1 VSRGIRTP
9 VAGAG
14 RLAAPAALRHS
25 APPLRSNATTRREP
39 SLRRQDARADR
50 RAAPANDPRT
60 ARTMFR
66 PLEVFIGLRY
76 TRAKRRNH
84 FISFISLVSILG
96 IAVGVTALITVISVM
111 NGFDK
116 ELKDRIL
123 GMVSHAT
130 IEGIGESV
138 RDWPEALKVAR
149 ADPHVLGAAP
159 YVERQ
164 AMLQGARVSG
174 AIIRGVMPDLEP
186 RVSEIDKRMI
196 AGRLTDLKPGGFGI
210 VLGKELAMTLGV
222 GVGDLVTVFAP
233 EFSATPIGAIPRM
246 KRFTVVG
253 VFEAGMQEY
262 DSGLA
267 VVALQDAQTLY
278 RLDGPT
284 GIRLRLDDMFQ
295 AFPVGRQLSQQ
306 LGQFYRVTDWMQGHS
321 NFFKAIAMEKKVMFL
336 ILSLIVAVAA
346 FNLVSTLVML
356 VQDKQADIAILR
368 TLGQSP
374 ASVMGTFMVQGVLV
388 GTLGIALGVLFGVL
402 LSLNLSAIVHWI
414 ERTFGVTF
422 LSPDVYYISEL
433 PSDLHG
439 SDVAWITLTAFLF
452 CTFATLYPARRA
464 AKTDP
469 AAALRYE

>member
-1 VSRGIRTP
+1 
-9 VAGAG
+9 
-14 RLAAPAALRHS
+14 
-25 APPLRSNATTRREP
+25 
-39 SLRRQDARADR
+39 
-50 RAAPANDPRT
+50 
-60 ARTMFR
+60 MFR

-84 FISFISLVSILG
+84 FISFISLVSIIG

-123 GMVSHAT
+123 GMVAHAT
-130 IEGIGESV
+130 IEGIDDTV
-138 RDWPEALKVAR
+138 RDWPQAIKT
-149 ADPHVLGAAP
+149 ADASRRVLGAAP

-164 AMLQGARVSG
+164 AMLQGVRVSG
-174 AIIRGVMPDLEP
+174 AVVRGVVPDLEP
-186 RVSEIDKRMI
+186 KVSDVDRHMRQGKLDDLS
-196 AGRLTDLKPGGFGI
+196 AGKFGI
-210 VLGKELAMTLGV
+210 VLGSELAMMLGV
-222 GVGDLVTVFAP
+222 HVGDYVTVFAP

-246 KRFTVVG
+246 KRFSVVG
-253 VFEAGMQEY
+253 IFEIGMQEY

-267 VVALQDAQTLY
+267 LVNMQDAQVLY

-295 AFPVGRQLSQQ
+295 AYPVARELAQN
-306 LGQFYRVTDWMQGHS
+306 LGQFYRVSDWMQGHS
-321 NFFKAIAMEKKVMFL
+321 NFFKAVAMEKKVMFL

-356 VQDKQADIAILR
+356 VTDKETDIAILR

-374 ASVMGTFMVQGVLV
+374 GSIMGTFMVQGVLV
-388 GTLGIALGVLFGVL
+388 GTLGIALGLIFGVL
-402 LSLNLSAIVHWI
+402 LALNLPALAHWI
-414 ERTFGVTF
+414 ERTFHVTF
-422 LSPDVYYISEL
+422 LSPDIYYISDV

-439 SDVAWITLTAFLF
+439 ADVVWIAVTAFVF
-452 CTFATLYPARRA
+452 CALATLYPAWRA

-469 AAALRYE
+469 AAALRHE

>member
-1 VSRGIRTP
+1 
-9 VAGAG
+9 
-14 RLAAPAALRHS
+14 
-25 APPLRSNATTRREP
+25 
-39 SLRRQDARADR
+39 
-50 RAAPANDPRT
+50 
-60 ARTMFR
+60 MFR

-116 ELKDRIL
+116 ELKERIL
-123 GMVSHAT
+123 GMVAHAT
-130 IEGIGESV
+130 IEGVDETV
-138 RDWPEALKVAR
+138 RDWPQALKLAKENG
-149 ADPHVLGAAP
+149 HVLGAAP

-164 AMLQGARVSG
+164 AMLQGTRVSG
-174 AIIRGVMPDLEP
+174 AIIRGVMPALEP
-186 RVSEIDKRMI
+186 KVSDVDQHMRK
-196 AGRLTDLKPGGFGI
+196 GRLDDLVAGHFDI
-210 VLGKELAMTLGV
+210 VLGSELAMTLGV
-222 GVGDLVTVFAP
+222 DVGDLVTVFAP

-253 VFEAGMQEY
+253 IFEVGMQEY

-267 VVALQDAQTLY
+267 VVNMQDAQTLY

-284 GIRLRLDDMFQ
+284 GIRLKLDDMFQ
-295 AFPVGRQLSQQ
+295 AYPIGRDLARNLGSQY
-306 LGQFYRVTDWMQGHS
+306 YRITDWMQGHS
-321 NFFKAIAMEKKVMFL
+321 NFFKAVAMEKKVMFL

-356 VQDKQADIAILR
+356 VTDKQADIAILR

-374 ASVMGTFMVQGVLV
+374 NSIMGTFMVQGILV

-414 ERTFGVTF
+414 EQTFHVTF

-433 PSDLHG
+433 PSDLHWP
-439 SDVAWITLTAFLF
+439 DVIWITVTAFAF
-452 CTFATLYPARRA
+452 CTLATLYPARRA
-464 AKTDP
+464 AKTEP

>member
-1 VSRGIRTP
+1 
-9 VAGAG
+9 
-14 RLAAPAALRHS
+14 
-25 APPLRSNATTRREP
+25 
-39 SLRRQDARADR
+39 
-50 RAAPANDPRT
+50 
-60 ARTMFR
+60 MFR

-116 ELKDRIL
+116 ELKERIL

-130 IEGIGESV
+130 IEGVDETV
-138 RDWPEALKVAR
+138 RDWPAALKL
-149 ADPHVLGAAP
+149 ADANPHVLGAAP

-164 AMLQGARVSG
+164 AMLQGTRVSG

-186 RVSEIDKRMI
+186 KVSDVDQHMRKGKLDDLV
-196 AGRLTDLKPGGFGI
+196 AGTFGI
-210 VLGKELAMTLGV
+210 VLGSELAMTLGV
-222 GVGDLVTVFAP
+222 DVGDRVTVFAP

-253 VFEAGMQEY
+253 VFEVGMQEY

-267 VVALQDAQTLY
+267 LVNMHDAETLY
-278 RLDGPT
+278 RLNGPT
-284 GIRLRLDDMFQ
+284 GIRLKLDDMFQ
-295 AFPVGRQLSQQ
+295 AYPIGRDLARTLGSQY
-306 LGQFYRVTDWMQGHS
+306 YRITDWMQGHS
-321 NFFKAIAMEKKVMFL
+321 NFFKAVAMEKKVMFL

-374 ASVMGTFMVQGVLV
+374 RSIMGTFMVQGVLV

-414 ERTFGVTF
+414 EQTFHVTF

-433 PSDLHG
+433 PSDLHWP
-439 SDVAWITLTAFLF
+439 DVIWITITAFVF
-452 CTFATLYPARRA
+452 CTLATLYPARRA

>member
-1 VSRGIRTP
+1 
-9 VAGAG
+9 
-14 RLAAPAALRHS
+14 
-25 APPLRSNATTRREP
+25 
-39 SLRRQDARADR
+39 
-50 RAAPANDPRT
+50 
-60 ARTMFR
+60 MFR

-130 IEGIGESV
+130 IEGVDETV
-138 RDWPEALKVAR
+138 RDWPTAIKL
-149 ADPHVLGAAP
+149 ADANPHVLGAAP

-186 RVSEIDKRMI
+186 KVSDVDRHMRKGKLDDLV
-196 AGRLTDLKPGGFGI
+196 AGKFGI
-210 VLGKELAMTLGV
+210 VLGSELAMTLGV
-222 GVGDLVTVFAP
+222 DVGDLVTVFAP

-253 VFEAGMQEY
+253 VFEVGMQEY

-267 VVALQDAQTLY
+267 LVNMQDAETLY
-278 RLDGPT
+278 RLDGPS
-284 GIRLRLDDMFQ
+284 GIRLKLDDMFQ
-295 AFPVGRQLSQQ
+295 AYPIGRDLARTLGSQY
-306 LGQFYRVTDWMQGHS
+306 YRITDWMQGHS
-321 NFFKAIAMEKKVMFL
+321 NFFKAVAMEKKVMFL

-374 ASVMGTFMVQGVLV
+374 RSVMGTFMVQGVLV

-414 ERTFGVTF
+414 EQTFHVTF

-433 PSDLHG
+433 PSDLHWP
-439 SDVAWITLTAFLF
+439 DVVWITITAFIF
-452 CTFATLYPARRA
+452 CTLATLYPARRA
-464 AKTDP
+464 ARTEP

>member
-1 VSRGIRTP
+1 
-9 VAGAG
+9 
-14 RLAAPAALRHS
+14 
-25 APPLRSNATTRREP
+25 
-39 SLRRQDARADR
+39 
-50 RAAPANDPRT
+50 
-60 ARTMFR
+60 MFR

-130 IEGIGESV
+130 IEGVEETV
-138 RDWPEALKVAR
+138 KDWPQALKLAHEN
-149 ADPHVLGAAP
+149 PHVLGAAP

-164 AMLQGARVSG
+164 AMLQGSRVSG

-186 RVSEIDKRMI
+186 TVSDVDRHMASGK
-196 AGRLTDLKPGGFGI
+196 LDDLVPGHFGI

-222 GVGDLVTVFAP
+222 DVGEFVTVFAP

-253 VFEAGMQEY
+253 IFEVGMQEY

-267 VVALQDAQTLY
+267 LMSMKDAQTLY
-278 RLDGPT
+278 RLDGPS
-284 GIRLRLDDMFQ
+284 GIRLKLDDMFQ
-295 AFPVGRQLSQQ
+295 AYPVGKELAAH

-321 NFFKAIAMEKKVMFL
+321 NFFKAVAMEKKVMFL

-374 ASVMGTFMVQGVLV
+374 SSVMGTFMVQGMLV
-388 GTLGIALGVLFGVL
+388 GTLGIALGVFFGVL
-402 LSLNLSAIVHWI
+402 LSLNLAAIVHWI
-414 ERTFGVTF
+414 EQTFHVTF

-433 PSDLHG
+433 PSDLHWN
-439 SDVAWITLTAFLF
+439 DVIWITLTAFVF

-469 AAALRYE
+469 

>member
-1 VSRGIRTP
+1 
-9 VAGAG
+9 
-14 RLAAPAALRHS
+14 
-25 APPLRSNATTRREP
+25 
-39 SLRRQDARADR
+39 
-50 RAAPANDPRT
+50 
-60 ARTMFR
+60 MFR
-66 PLEVFIGLRY
+66 PLEAFIGLRY

-84 FISFISLVSILG
+84 FISFISLVSVLG

-111 NGFDK
+111 NGFDR

-130 IEGIGESV
+130 IEGVGETLKE
-138 RDWPEALKVAR
+138 WPAALER
-149 ADPHVLGAAP
+149 AHANPRVLGAAP

-174 AIIRGVMPDLEP
+174 AIVRGVEPELENT
-186 RVSEIDKRMI
+186 VSEVGERMVE
-196 AGRLTDLKPGGFGI
+196 GKLGDLVPGGFGI
-210 VLGKELAMTLGV
+210 VLGKELAAVLGV
-222 GVGDLVTVFAP
+222 AVGDYVTVFAP

-267 VVALQDAQTLY
+267 VLNIRDAETLY

-295 AFPVGRQLSQQ
+295 AYSVARD
-306 LGQFYRVTDWMQGHS
+306 LGQDLGQHYRVSDWMQGHS
-321 NFFKAIAMEKKVMFL
+321 NFFKAVAMEKKVMFL

-388 GTLGIALGVLFGVL
+388 GTLGIVLGVASGVL
-402 LSLNLSAIVHWI
+402 LALNLPALMNWI
-414 ERTFGVTF
+414 ERTFQVTF

-433 PSDLHG
+433 PSELHWP
-439 SDVAWITLTAFLF
+439 DVVWITLTAFVF
-452 CTFATLYPARRA
+452 CMFATLYPARRA